1 MTAITETCSAAR
13 RLTPDQ
19 LRRRW
24 REMLEDRLLAAVP
37 YKVELNEKGAIEV
50 SPAGTRHAFLQAFVA
65 RELHRLR
72 PDGTTFT
79 ECAVE
84 TEIGVR
90 VPDVL
95 WASAEFM
102 RRYGMTSP
110 LPAAPE
116 VCIEIVSPSN
126 SAAEMKE
133 KTAAYLAA
141 GAIEVWLVPEHGAA
155 QIFAAAGPIHAS
167 QFGFEFRLPS

>member
-1 MTAITETCSAAR
+1 MSALAEPR
-13 RLTPDQ
+13 PAARLTPTE

-24 REMLEDRLLAAVP
+24 QEMLEDRLLAAVP
-37 YKVELNEKGAIEV
+37 FKVELSERGAIEV
-50 SPAGTRHAFLQAFVA
+50 SPAGTRHGILQAFVA

-72 PDGTTFT
+72 PDGTAIT
-79 ECAVE
+79 ECAVL

-90 VPDVL
+90 VPDVI

-102 RRYGMTSP
+102 RKHGMASP

-126 SAAEMKE
+126 RAAEMEE
-133 KTAAYLAA
+133 KKAAYLAA

-155 QIFAAAGPIHAS
+155 QIFAAGGPIDAS
-167 QFGFEFRLPS
+167 RFGFEFRLPS